1 MNPTPDQIEER
12 RLRKVLASEQVSAF
26 EREDAERALAKLQE
40 RRDPTYAHCEQR
52 SSTHGRA
59 VCPVVATFERSHG
72 KGLIPTA
79 TQAADVRRRIR
90 EKEEAARAAELF
102 RAVKAG
108 QRSPF

>member
-1 MNPTPDQIEER
+1 VKHDEIER
-12 RLRKVLASEQVSAF
+12 KRLRRILAIDGLTPF

-40 RRDPTYAHCEQR
+40 RRDPTCAHCEQR

-59 VCPVVATFERSHG
+59 ACPVVATFERSHG

-90 EKEEAARAAELF
+90 ETEEAKRIAEARRAA
-102 RAVKAG
+102 KAG
-108 QRSPF
+108 QGSLF